1 MTGDNF
7 NTVSAFLT
15 TEVQGVFKK
24 HFEFGVSAIQIDAM
38 VSAMAMV
45 VGMFAAQDP
54 VFRAVFDGALDHS
67 IKVISGNERFQEGTA
82 KLQAGEKAEPLL
94 NVGLPDLWS
103 VVSEARRRAAQAPC
117 LHCDIRKAIIDRFG
131 TPVTEPDD
139 VRAIFGN
146 LAKVV
151 AELICDVGE
160 EALVFFDASLVAH
173 LESIASKRSTKG
185 MTKQ

>member
-1 MTGDNF
+1 MTGDDF
-7 NTVSAFLT
+7 NTVAVFLT
-15 TEVQGVFKK
+15 TEIQAAYSK
-24 HFEFGVSAIQIDAM
+24 HFPIGVSTAQADAA
-38 VSAMAMV
+38 VSAMAMS
-45 VGMFAAQDP
+45 VGMFVAQDP
-54 VFRAVFDGALDHS
+54 VMRSVFNRVLDHAVELIGKS
-67 IKVISGNERFQEGTA
+67 DRFQEATTKIRQGDTP
-82 KLQAGEKAEPLL
+82 KRNLGIEK
-94 NVGLPDLWS
+94 PDLWPI
-103 VVSEARRRAAQAPC
+103 VAAARAEASAGC
-117 LHCDIRKAIIDRFG
+117 LHCAIRKAIIDRFD

-173 LESIASKRSTKG
+173 LESVASKRSTKG